1 MEPELFD
8 RIYETIANK
17 EDTYD
22 GVYYTGVLTTRIVC
36 RPSCRARTP
45 KKENI
50 RLYPSVEAAIQ
61 AGFRP
66 CKRCKPEAPGPH
78 GPDRALA
85 AQVDALI
92 AQGYGGQLTLKT
104 LAEQLA
110 VSPFHLQRTY
120 KRVTG
125 HSPAVQLQRVRL
137 QAARELLADPSVSM
151 AEAGA
156 AIGFRSP
163 SHFAVWFRQETG
175 LSPTEYRERH
185 ESGQPKEEQR

>member
-92 AQGYGGQLTLKT
+92 ATRLWRPADAENAGRAAGGV
-104 LAEQLA
+104 A
-110 VSPFHLQRTY
+110 VSP
-120 KRVTG
+120 
-125 HSPAVQLQRVRL
+125 AADL
-137 QAARELLADPSVSM
+137 QAGDRAQPGGSAP
-151 AEAGA
+151 AGEAAGGPGA
-156 AIGFRSP
+156 AGGSLRLYGGGRGSDRFSEP
-163 SHFAVWFRQETG
+163 LAFCGVVPAG
-175 LSPTEYRERH
+175 D
-185 ESGQPKEEQR
+185 GAQPHGVPGAA